1 MDSTAP
7 AEPIEHADGVEVSV
21 SATVRDRQG
30 NEHDGSIEIQLGTIR
45 ESDGTVSGGATATLA
60 EVAEAHD
67 RAAERQAWEEHERRE
82 AELAVRRLAPRQ
94 RERRLDRRLG
104 SGRPRARARR
114 ASSSA
119 SARGDPDLPPRSPRA
134 SGPRHISRALA
145 DAGYESPFDRPVD
158 RILAGLRRHADDA
171 YRLIPGERGGA
182 DRWLARCPFHP
193 DVGFSL
199 TVTEAG
205 GLSCQAGCPEWAI
218 RYALVDDPDR
228 QKTTEAAARVIVW
241 AQNWKRSA

>member
-7 AEPIEHADGVEVSV
+7 AEP
-21 SATVRDRQG
+21 TVRDRQG
-30 NEHDGSIEIQLGTIR
+30 NELDGSTEIKLAGFR
-45 ESDGTVSGGATATLA
+45 EPDGRVTGGGTATLA

-82 AELAVRRLAPRQ
+82 AELAVLQLAPRQ

-104 SGRPRARARR
+104 SGRPRARRARR

-119 SARGDPDLPPRSPRA
+119 ARDGPLDEPPSRPRA
-134 SGPRHISRALA
+134 RGPRHISAALKS
-145 DAGYESPFDRPVD
+145 AGFDPFERPVD
-158 RILAGLRRHADDA
+158 RILAGLRRHTPDA

-193 DVGFSL
+193 DVGFTL
-199 TVTEAG
+199 TITEAG
-205 GLSCQAGCPEWAI
+205 GLSCRVGCPEWAI
-218 RYALVDDPDR
+218 TYALVDDPER
-228 QKTTEAAARVIVW
+228 EKAAAATARVIVW
-241 AQNWKRSA
+241 AQDWKRSA